1 MWGIAAPPR
10 RDASAGHFLK
20 TKPIPRK
27 LKNDAIIEALFEI
40 RFDMESV
47 PELLYGR
54 LADHSGWRS
63 LEQRRLPAYDIPAP
77 MRQVDEN
84 LRYQPVFELN
94 DSARNSSIRIG
105 PQVLSFHQRQPYGSW
120 STFRPKVEEAVDQL
134 FGKAHNVKVR
144 RLGLRYINALCSD
157 PHNVRGVADLDLQIT
172 FSGEEISEKLNLNFT
187 RSVSAD
193 SSCTVRVATP
203 DYVQGVYPK
212 ETSVVVDVDV
222 FTAPRFLATDKRV
235 VKRWLKTAHG
245 AEKYYF
251 FALLKENTI
260 IDLRED

>member
-1 MWGIAAPPR
+1 VWGIAAPPR

-105 PQVLSFHQRQPYGSW
+105 PQVLSFHQRQPYGSS
-120 STFRPKVEEAVDQL
+120 STTEWRA
-134 FGKAHNVKVR
+134 GH
-144 RLGLRYINALCSD
+144 
-157 PHNVRGVADLDLQIT
+157 
-172 FSGEEISEKLNLNFT
+172 LNLRGRLAQTSILDGGFLTNRYWRGPPISRLSGVST
-187 RSVSAD
+187 CDTSRKSVIENIRS
-193 SSCTVRVATP
+193 TGLGEATLSR
-203 DYVQGVYPK
+203 G
-212 ETSVVVDVDV
+212 S
-222 FTAPRFLATDKRV
+222 
-235 VKRWLKTAHG
+235 WL
-245 AEKYYF
+245 
-251 FALLKENTI
+251 I
-260 IDLRED
+260 